1 VLDDVQ
7 APGGCI
13 ARHGGLP
20 CSAFIVHDLVARSS
34 LLQQGKALAIFLFEL
49 GCDVYTISAGVTSQS
64 RVSGGGVLTGECN
77 GRSLGIGQT
86 LRAAVKFSPALLFL
100 AVLAGC
106 NTAQTTTFEPQNQPL
121 DGRQGRLYLIR
132 HSSVM
137 SGYGAPPIKANG
149 KLVGEL
155 AAGTYFV
162 IDRPPGTHKITVYG
176 IRDTIGCETDVSF
189 QPGMSH
195 YFELGPIVRTNM
207 EGIIADSMG
216 VTGRPVPCK
225 SGHSSQFMFYS
236 LDSAAGAA
244 VIAKL
249 KRT

>member
-1 VLDDVQ
+1 MDDLK
-7 APGGCI
+7 GS
-13 ARHGGLP
+13 ARYFGRPSSSHPRLFSWP
-20 CSAFIVHDLVARSS
+20 YWRVATRH
-34 LLQQGKALAIFLFEL
+34 KPP
-49 GCDVYTISAGVTSQS
+49 
-64 RVSGGGVLTGECN
+64 
-77 GRSLGIGQT
+77 
-86 LRAAVKFSPALLFL
+86 PA
-100 AVLAGC
+100 
-106 NTAQTTTFEPQNQPL
+106 FEPQNQPL

-137 SGYGAPPIKANG
+137 SGYGAPPMKANG

-162 IDRPPGTHKITVYG
+162 VDRPPGTHKITVYG

-207 EGIIADSMG
+207 EGFIADSMG
-216 VTGRPVPCK
+216 VTGRPVPCR
-225 SGHSSQFMFYS
+225 SGSSSQFMFYS

-244 VIAKL
+244 AIAKL
-249 KRT
+249 KERKS

>member
-1 VLDDVQ
+1 M
-7 APGGCI
+7 
-13 ARHGGLP
+13 
-20 CSAFIVHDLVARSS
+20 
-34 LLQQGKALAIFLFEL
+34 
-49 GCDVYTISAGVTSQS
+49 
-64 RVSGGGVLTGECN
+64 TGECN
-77 GRSLGIGQT
+77 GRSFGIDQIF
-86 LRAAVKFSPALLFL
+86 RAAVKFSPALLFL

-106 NTAQTTTFEPQNQPL
+106 STAQTTTFEPQNQPL

-162 IDRPPGTHKITVYG
+162 VDRPPGTHKITVYG

-195 YFELGPIVRTNM
+195 YFELGPIVRINMDGFIAEFDGCNGTPRSVQIRRELAIHVLFAGSGRWGRSDCEVETN
-207 EGIIADSMG
+207 
-216 VTGRPVPCK
+216 VGRI
-225 SGHSSQFMFYS
+225 SD
-236 LDSAAGAA
+236 LSAVARR
-244 VIAKL
+244 AKAEA
-249 KRT
+249 